1 MNDICHS
8 TEGEPLA
15 SKVSQP
21 NKAVAMRLKELRQEQ
36 GWSQRVMATLMD
48 VTLTRYQKCEQRGRL
63 PAELLPKFSKLV
75 NKSIDFILTG
85 EERD

>member
-1 MNDICHS
+1 
-8 TEGEPLA
+8 
-15 SKVSQP
+15 
-21 NKAVAMRLKELRQEQ
+21 
-36 GWSQRVMATLMD
+36 MATLMD
-48 VTLTRYQKCEQRGRL
+48 ITLTRYQKCEQRGRL